1 MARSDES
8 PILGRMR
15 RALVVAFV
23 GLAAAAP
30 AHAKSQLGITGDLP
44 RFTVL
49 VGQDSTVHQA
59 FLGWGQGQS
68 YGAPFPSLFQQ
79 FGPIPMIHLGTAARP
94 PSTKEAITPAQIA
107 AGIGDSYLIALNS
120 AISTWAKGVYVRP
133 MAEMNN
139 SGNLYAAFRNDGSL
153 KAGHT
158 PADYRKAFARIYL
171 ILHGGSA
178 ATITAKLRQLGLAG
192 IAQDLPVNP
201 FPRLRIVWSPLAG
214 GTPKTPANSPDAY
227 YPGRAY
233 VDVEGGDI
241 FDEALTDTAPWRDLE
256 ALYTAAVKHKKPFS
270 VPEWGLFSLDDP
282 AFVRHMCTFLANR
295 HATEE
300 AGFYSSKAGSIFD
313 LESKPKSRAVYRACI
328 SPLGAPIPR
337 WAAAAVHPRPWR
349 PGLPLAISPLVLLL
363 LVLCLSR
370 GTVPARVA
378 GASRR
383 RFSPVSAGPR

>member
-1 MARSDES
+1 MTRSGGS

-15 RALVVAFV
+15 RALVVALV
-23 GLAAAAP
+23 GLAVAAP
-30 AHAKSQLGITGDLP
+30 AQAKTQLGINGDLP
-44 RFTVL
+44 RFHDL
-49 VGQDSTVHQA
+49 VGQSSTVHQA

-68 YGAPFPSLFQQ
+68 YGSPFTSLFEQ

-94 PSTKEAITPAQIA
+94 PSTKEAISPAQIA
-107 AGIGDSYLIALNS
+107 AGVGDSYLIALN
-120 AISTWAKGVYVRP
+120 AAVSTWAKGIYVRP

-139 SGNLYAAFRNDGSL
+139 TGNLYAAFTKSGAL
-153 KAGHT
+153 KPGHT

-178 ATITAKLRQLGLAG
+178 AAITAKLKTLGLPG

-201 FPRLRIVWSPLAG
+201 FPRLRVVWSPLAG
-214 GTPKTPANSPDAY
+214 GTPRIPANAPDAY
-227 YPGRAY
+227 YPGRGY

-256 ALYTAAVKHKKPFS
+256 AMYAAAVKRKKPFA

-282 AFVRHMCTFLANR
+282 AFVRHMCAFLKSR

-313 LESKPKSRAVYRACI
+313 LETKPKSRAVYRRCI
-328 SPLGAPIPR
+328 TPFGAPMPP
-337 WAAAAVHPRPWR
+337 WAAAAAPPSR
-349 PGLPLAISPLVLLL
+349 PGGLPPLAVAPLVLLL
-363 LVLCLSR
+363 LVVCLSR
-370 GTVPARVA
+370 GMAPGRVA
-378 GASRR
+378 AASRR
-383 RFSPVSAGPR
+383 RFWPVSAGPR